1 MSILWEWIHKGAV
14 LTEADAETG
23 CAEGAPFTQALFTR
37 LLEEEYAKLLKAGN
51 RDVHDD
57 SKGTTLPIAR
67 AIVETYVQSPLKAPW
82 YVDLLNINLGLDDL
96 HIAQTRIAAYLD
108 AFKKDGTRLTE
119 NQDF

>member
-1 MSILWEWIHKGAV
+1 MLDRLMGRAV

-23 CAEGAPFTQALFTR
+23 CAAGEAFTPALFAR
-37 LLEEEYAKLLKAGN
+37 LLEEEYAKLRQAGN

-57 SKGTTLPIAR
+57 SKDTTLPIAR
-67 AIVETYVQSPLKAPW
+67 AIVQTYVQSPLKAPW
-82 YVDLLNINLGLDDL
+82 YVDLLNLNLGLDDL
-96 HIAQTRIAAYLD
+96 VIAQSRIARYLE